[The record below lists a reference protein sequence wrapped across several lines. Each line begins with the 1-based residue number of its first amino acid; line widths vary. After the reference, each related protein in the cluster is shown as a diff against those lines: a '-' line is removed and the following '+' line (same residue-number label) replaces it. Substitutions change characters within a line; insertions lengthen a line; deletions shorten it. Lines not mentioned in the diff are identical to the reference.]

1 MSRRKKPEQVSI
13 GGLEGVQKRHP
24 DDFYVTP
31 AWVVEAIMPHLK
43 TPRTV
48 LDIGCGTGAIGRVM
62 RRAWPLARIGGV
74 EKDQGRARNA
84 FKNEAYSMVAEDD
97 WLAPA
102 KPGQAYHAGA
112 FDDRAILVSGG
123 ADLII
128 SNPPF
133 KLALRFLETALERV
147 KPGGEV
153 AFLLP
158 AQWDQETN
166 ECPEGRK
173 RERGRFLDRL
183 QGDGREGFGKY
194 AVEGRVDFKGTGK
207 TDRVT
212 YAWFVFGPGH
222 EGVYRRVPVY
232 AAEGVKQLRIGGV

>member
-1 MSRRKKPEQVSI
+1 MRKKPEQVSI
-13 GGLEGVQKRHP
+13 GGLEDVQKRHP
-24 DDFYVTP
+24 DDFYITP
-31 AWVVEAIMPHLK
+31 AWVVRAILPHLK
-43 TPRTV
+43 QPRTV
-48 LDIGCGTGAIGRVM
+48 LDIGCGTGAIGRVL
-62 RRAWPLARIGGV
+62 RQAWIMARIGGV
-74 EKDQGRARNA
+74 DADLGRSHGAL
-84 FKNEAYSMVAEDD
+84 YSGVYDLVVQEN
-97 WLAPA
+97 WLSPTE
-102 KPGQAYHAGA
+102 PDQAYRHHA
-112 FDDRAILVSGG
+112 FSHKHISVHGG

-133 KLALRFLETALERV
+133 RLALRFLELALERV

-183 QGDGREGFGKY
+183 QRDGREGYGKY
-194 AVEGRVDFKGTGK
+194 AVEGRVDFKGTGS

-222 EGVYRRVPVY
+222 EGVYRRVPMY
-232 AAEGVKQLRIGGV
+232 AAESVTQLRIGGV

>member
-1 MSRRKKPEQVSI
+1 MSKRKPKQEAIP
-13 GGLEGVQKRHP
+13 GLEDVTKRHA
-24 DDFYVTP
+24 DDFYITP
-31 AWVVEAIMPHLK
+31 HWVVEAILPHLK
-43 TPRTV
+43 VPRTV

-62 RRAWPLARIGGV
+62 RQAWPLARIGGV
-74 EKDQGRARNA
+74 EKDAGRARGA
-84 FKNEAYSMVAEDD
+84 FKNDVYSMVAADD

-102 KPGQAYHAGA
+102 TPEQCY
-112 FDDRAILVSGG
+112 RSGVFSDSCIYVHG
-123 ADLII
+123 DADLII

-173 RERGRFLDRL
+173 RERGRFLDHL

-194 AVEGRVDFKGTGK
+194 AVEGRVDFKGTGS

-222 EGVYRRVPVY
+222 GGVYRRVPVH

>member
-1 MSRRKKPEQVSI
+1 MSAREPKQEPI
-13 GGLEGVQKRHP
+13 AGLEDVVKRHA
-24 DDFYVTP
+24 DDFYITP
-31 AWVVEAIMPHLK
+31 AWVVEAILPHLK
-43 TPRTV
+43 TPRAV
-48 LDIGCGTGAIGRVM
+48 LDIGCGTGAIGRVL
-62 RRAWPLARIGGV
+62 RQAYPLARIGGV
-74 EKDQGRARNA
+74 EKDAARARNA
-84 FKNEAYSMVAEDD
+84 FNNEAYSMVAEDD
-97 WLAPA
+97 WLATA
-102 KPGQAYHAGA
+102 KPGQAYRAGA

-133 KLALRFLETALERV
+133 KLALRFLVAALERV

-166 ECPEGRK
+166 ECADGFK

-183 QGDGREGFGKY
+183 QKDGREGFGKY
-194 AVEGRVDFKGTGK
+194 AVEGRIAFKGDGA
-207 TDRVT
+207 TDRIA

-222 EGVYRRVPVY
+222 GGVYRRVPTY
-232 AAEGVKQLRIGGV
+232 APETIKQTRIVGVS